1 MINNSTELTEEFNK
15 LLSEYQNT
23 STQFITSLESSQNNL
38 AQFQNFNVIGGTNLS
53 QSSVSSAQ
61 DCLTNCSNTD
71 NCNSAIYNETNNN
84 CTLLEG
90 EGSISPQQNSIAIV
104 KESIYYNY
112 KLQQLNSR
120 LREINNQLMQNT
132 SKLEMQYTT
141 DKQDNSIKS
150 ENLNINKSIL
160 ETERQSLD
168 AIMMELNAIDQMN
181 EQGSI
186 NVTMNYYNY
195 IVLTFIA
202 ILLVG
207 LLLRFSISPIKKGGS
222 RK

>member
-1 MINNSTELTEEFNK
+1 
-15 LLSEYQNT
+15 
-23 STQFITSLESSQNNL
+23 
-38 AQFQNFNVIGGTNLS
+38 
-53 QSSVSSAQ
+53 
-61 DCLTNCSNTD
+61 
-71 NCNSAIYNETNNN
+71 
-84 CTLLEG
+84 
-90 EGSISPQQNSIAIV
+90 
-104 KESIYYNY
+104 
-112 KLQQLNSR
+112 
-120 LREINNQLMQNT
+120 MQNT
-132 SKLEMQYTT
+132 SKLETQYTT
-141 DKQDNSIKS
+141 DKQDNNIKS